1 MLGHTSL
8 TMLVTRYYQYVP
20 NLTRKDGTLLAK
32 WLVRQPRV
40 LILVEPTRGMDVGAK
55 DEVLET
61 IQHLRDQGVAVLL
74 ISSEPE
80 TIIANSDRTLV
91 MSKGRITKE
100 FADEE
105 VTKAA
110 LLRSA

>member
-1 MLGHTSL
+1 MVEG
-8 TMLVTRYYQYVP
+8 
-20 NLTRKDGTLLAK
+20 LAHRA
-32 WLVRQPRV
+32 LA
-40 LILVEPTRGMDVGAK
+40 DAS
-55 DEVLET
+55 
-61 IQHLRDQGVAVLL
+61 DQGVAVLL

-105 VTKAA
+105 VTKAT